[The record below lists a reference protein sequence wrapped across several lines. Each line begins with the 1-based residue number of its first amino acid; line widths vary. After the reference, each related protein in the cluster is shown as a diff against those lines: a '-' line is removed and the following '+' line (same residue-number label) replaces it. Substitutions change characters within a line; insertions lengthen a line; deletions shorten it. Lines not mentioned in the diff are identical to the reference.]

1 MLDLEGLIRSSVA
14 GWITDFV
21 RNIFLNTFT
30 KLIYVGYLYE
40 PKKRAIIYYQN
51 LLYLVHGRL
60 DFEDLIA
67 NSVDGWIIDFAK

>member
-1 MLDLEGLIRSSVA
+1 M
-14 GWITDFV
+14 
-21 RNIFLNTFT
+21 
-30 KLIYVGYLYE
+30 YVGYLYE

-67 NSVDGWIIDFAK
+67 NSIDGWIIDFAK